1 MSLRPRHLLFPLLGW
16 LALANAGG
24 CGSGRGSFDGAIFR
38 DGPISFRVNPVPN
51 EWRAISVSHATLAF
65 RDEKNQSTVV
75 LNARCG
81 HLDEDTPLKSLQAH
95 LLIGTTEREIVSET
109 IMPMDAREALHSKV
123 YAKLDGVPRAFDIYI
138 LKKDGCVYDFLRIGA
153 HGANETPTTDFDEWV
168 ATFRTLPGGG
178 GT

>member
-1 MSLRPRHLLFPLLGW
+1 MPLPLRPLLFSLLGW
-16 LALANAGG
+16 LVLAPSIG

-65 RDEKNQSTVV
+65 RDEKHLATIV

-81 HLDEDTPLKSLQAH
+81 RLDEDTPLKSLQAH
-95 LLIGTTEREIVSET
+95 LLIGTSEREIVSET
-109 IMPMDAREALHSKV
+109 IMSMDAREALHSNV
-123 YAKLDGVPRAFDIYI
+123 HAKLDGVPRAFDIYI
-138 LKKDGCVYDFLRIGA
+138 LKKDGCVYDFVRVGPRGA
-153 HGANETPTTDFDEWV
+153 TETPTTDFDEWV

-178 GT
+178 GS